1 MNKPY
6 MYYWTNDSFNR
17 EWRLLVEGRYEEYPD
32 GNNIVSDLEVVEYW
46 SEGDIFKEEDVL
58 YEIVAFGES
67 ICEARE
73 AYIDIQKEYERANK

>member
-1 MNKPY
+1 
-6 MYYWTNDSFNR
+6 MYYWTTDSFNR
-17 EWRLLVEGRYEEYPD
+17 EWRLLVEGEYEAYED
-32 GNNIVSDLEVVEYW
+32 GNNIVADLEVVEYW

-73 AYIDIQKEYERANK
+73 TYIDMVKEYEGGRK